1 MSRPLIAILLSSAL
15 VFGSV
20 ITNAAAAPIVRNA
33 VQTDIVQTAPVD
45 NQAPLP
51 AGNAAGIKQAQ
62 GGGVS
67 PALAIGIVAGLF
79 ILGVLLI
86 GDNDDEDDTTTPST
100 TRSN

>member
-1 MSRPLIAILLSSAL
+1 MSRPLMAILLSSAL

-20 ITNAAAAPIVRNA
+20 LTNAAAAPLVRNA
-33 VQTDIVQTAPVD
+33 GQTDIVQTAPAD
-45 NQAPLP
+45 NHAPLP

-86 GDNDDEDDTTTPST
+86 GDNDDDDDTTGPT
-100 TRSN
+100 TSGTN